1 MKLEKYDPWAEAY
14 NWAFMQMAIRKEE
27 INLEDPNSL
36 VHQLA
41 KEYYER
47 MKGE

>member
-1 MKLEKYDPWAEAY
+1 MELEEYSPWVEAY
-14 NWAFMQMAIRKEE
+14 NWAFMQMTMRKEE

-47 MKGE
+47 IKGE